1 MTATAVWS
9 QMEVTAGPLL
19 EYCEGPVLLGLG
31 GLWWALGRWEVGDP
45 WAFSGGCRM
54 LGTPGLTPQHVT

>member
-1 MTATAVWS
+1 
-9 QMEVTAGPLL
+9 MEVTAGPLL

-45 WAFSGGCRM
+45 WAFSGGYRM